1 MVSLTLSK
9 PGVQL
14 SYRCR
19 KILHD
24 TEIYEDPFTF
34 NPDRF
39 LPGTNGKEP
48 ELDPRKVAFGFGR
61 R

>member
-1 MVSLTLSK
+1 MDCRSK
-9 PGVQL
+9 FTDD
-14 SYRCR
+14 R

-24 TEIYEDPFTF
+24 PEIYTDPYVFD
-34 NPDRF
+34 PERF
-39 LPGTNGKEP
+39 LPGPNGKEP